1 MRALLLLLSVLV
13 SLLLLFR
20 IPPLNSGVSLAG
32 NEIRIPYS
40 WDLTGPKNPLAVVS
54 PPEPQWLRVASF
66 NVYTGNGWVR
76 KNPQGL
82 GRFVGGSTYSVRVTP
97 YAIMLYP
104 AFPVPQPYPGTSPRV
119 EGAKESGDTFTF
131 NGFQTKVI
139 VKYSPPFPYAD
150 YPQLS
155 VPVREILGP
164 KMKWST
170 PRVRALAEEILNKF
184 KNSSLRALLS
194 YLTTWLRSNYRYALK
209 YSGTPAGDAVDWF
222 LFQSK
227 TGMCVHFASAAAVL
241 LNDMGVRARVV
252 YGFANSYVTN
262 GVRVF
267 VTPTHMWVEVWTPGG
282 WVPWDPSP
290 PQATS
295 ASQESV
301 QRLPAPRT
309 FQLPQA
315 IAQKPKSVGVSN
327 NFRISANIYAV
338 ILSLSI
344 VALVLKALYPWLRAW
359 PVAFRKCVEKSL
371 NVKGLTLRELAK
383 VTGIKEL
390 EKVQLKYLREGKW
403 GSEGLIKAV
412 LWCMRERLCTL
423 FKQRSRACYSSRP
436 SS

>member
-1 MRALLLLLSVLV
+1 MRALALLFSVLISLLLLS
-13 SLLLLFR
+13 R

-66 NVYTGNGWVR
+66 NVYVGDAWIR
-76 KNPQGL
+76 KSPQGL
-82 GRFVGGSTYSVRVTP
+82 GRFAGGSTYSVRVTP
-97 YAIMLYP
+97 FAIMLYP

-119 EGAKESGDTFTF
+119 EGAKESGDIFTF

-139 VKYSPPFPYAD
+139 AKYSPPFPYED

-155 VPVREILGP
+155 VPLSEVLGP

-170 PRVRALAEEILNKF
+170 PRVRALAEEILIKF
-184 KNSSLRALLS
+184 KNSNLRALLS
-194 YLTTWLRSNYRYALK
+194 YLTTWLRENYRYSFK
-209 YSGTPAGDAVDWF
+209 YSGTPTGDAVDWF

-241 LNDMGVRARVV
+241 LNDMGIRARVV

-262 GVRVF
+262 DVRVF

-295 ASQESV
+295 ASQGSV
-301 QRLPAPRT
+301 QRLNVPRT
-309 FQLPQA
+309 FQP
-315 IAQKPKSVGVSN
+315 PKTIVQRPKNVAVS
-327 NFRISANIYAV
+327 NFRIGINVYMI
-338 ILSLSI
+338 ILSLS
-344 VALVLKALYPWLRAW
+344 VLVLVVKALYPWLRAW
-359 PVAFRKCVEKSL
+359 PLAFRNCVEKSL

-390 EKVQLKYLREGKW
+390 EKVQLKYLEEGKW
-403 GSEGLIKAV
+403 GREGLIKAI
-412 LWCMRERLCTL
+412 LWCLREKLCTL
-423 FKQRSRACYSSRP
+423 FKQRSQACWPSRR
-436 SS
+436 S

>member
-1 MRALLLLLSVLV
+1 MRALALLFSVLISLLLLS
-13 SLLLLFR
+13 R

-66 NVYTGNGWVR
+66 NVYVGNAWIR

-82 GRFVGGSTYSVRVTP
+82 GRFVGGSTYSIRVTP
-97 YAIMLYP
+97 FAIMLYP

-119 EGAKESGDTFTF
+119 EGARESGDIFTF

-139 VKYSPPFPYAD
+139 VKYSPPFPYED

-155 VPVREILGP
+155 MPLREVLGP

-194 YLTTWLRSNYRYALK
+194 YLTTWLRENYRYSFK

-241 LNDMGVRARVV
+241 LNDMGIRARVV

-262 GVRVF
+262 DVRVF

-295 ASQESV
+295 ASQGSV
-301 QRLPAPRT
+301 QRLNVPRT
-309 FQLPQA
+309 FQP
-315 IAQKPKSVGVSN
+315 PKTIVERPKNVPVSN
-327 NFRISANIYAV
+327 FRVGINVYV
-338 ILSLSI
+338 IVLSLS
-344 VALVLKALYPWLRAW
+344 VLVLVVKALYPWLRAW
-359 PVAFRKCVEKSL
+359 PLAFRNCVEKSL

-383 VTGIKEL
+383 ITGIKEL
-390 EKVQLKYLREGKW
+390 EKVQLRYLEEGKW
-403 GSEGLIKAV
+403 SREGLIKAI
-412 LWCMRERLCTL
+412 LWCLREKLCTL
-423 FKQRSRACYSSRP
+423 FKRRSRACWLSRH
-436 SS
+436 S